1 MLSKNLENN
10 WWLMIMLGE
19 NYLHLAKTNQYH
31 FTTFVFTW
39 NELEFEFEVR
49 LFWGVQV
56 RLVRPLGQEE
66 KFEMFEVRCQSSAN
80 FTNLFELI
88 IGTIFGLKIS
98 SHIECYLPVYFS
110 SSKLGYELWKKVK
123 IEDAVFINFLKKFYK

>member
-19 NYLHLAKTNQYH
+19 NYLHFAKKKSIS
-31 FTTFVFTW
+31 FS
-39 NELEFEFEVR
+39 
-49 LFWGVQV
+49 
-56 RLVRPLGQEE
+56 LVRPLGQEE

-80 FTNLFELI
+80 FSNLFELI
-88 IGTIFGLKIS
+88 IRTIFGLKIS

-110 SSKLGYELWKKVK
+110 SSKLGYKLWKKVK
-123 IEDAVFINFLKKFYK
+123 IDDAVFINFLKNFYK